1 MFSFE
6 VEELRNLV
14 DNTLASSL
22 MDERDAEGNTPVH
35 FFAAVRRKE
44 IFDDLSGKVKA
55 TMRPSTS
62 KMLAL
67 QNVRP
72 WLS

>member
-14 DNTLASSL
+14 DNMLASSL
-22 MDERDAEGNTPVH
+22 MNEGDAKGNTTVH
-35 FFAAVRRKE
+35 FFAAVHRKE
-44 IFDDLSGKVKA
+44 IFDDLSGRVKA
-55 TMRPSTS
+55 TIRPSTS